1 MRPELRQRLEVVPG
15 HPRRRIGRQF
25 ACVPLQLGE
34 VVERIG
40 VGQFAGVD
48 QAHEQIADFG
58 AVQRAIEQS
67 ILAMQHGAF
76 ERAFADV
83 VVQRCA
89 GFPQKRGQPFPVPQ

>member
-1 MRPELRQRLEVVPG
+1 MIMAGIVPR
-15 HPRRRIGRQF
+15 HPRRWIRRQF
-25 ACVPLQLGE
+25 AGVPLQLGE
-34 VVERIG
+34 VVEGIG
-40 VGQFAGVD
+40 IREFAGMD

-67 ILAMQHGAF
+67 ILAMQYGAF
-76 ERAFADV
+76 ERAFADI